1 MAKAKKVV
9 ESNNSYDGAD
19 IVTLPF
25 PVCIQKRAHMY
36 IGPTDDSG
44 VLTCIREI
52 LNNSVDEHLAGHC
65 THIEIVRDGAT
76 SFSIRDN
83 GRGIPFDVVDGK
95 NSLSRIFGTLHAG
108 RNFTVKSVFST
119 GLNGVGATAVNA
131 LSASFEVTSKRG
143 SEQGYIKFEE
153 GYEKDLKVSPK
164 SKTLPKPYDKS
175 STTVKFSLA
184 TKFFEPDLDVK
195 DEDVERLIH
204 ETAYL
209 NSGLSITYTYNGET
223 KVFLYTNGVRDLLDN
238 TLNENKLLKKSVSQL
253 LLQTEDTSEIKAVH
267 SIISP
272 IEKLQLQQ
280 FNYIAIEGNI
290 GAGKTTLSTK
300 LSEDCNAKLVLER
313 FADNPFLP
321 KFYKDQS
328 RYAFPLEM
336 SFLADRYQQLSD
348 DLAQFD
354 LFKDFVVADY
364 HIFKSLIF
372 AKVTLQEDEFRLYKT
387 MFDIIHKEMPKPD
400 LYVYLYQNTER
411 LLGNIKKRGRSY
423 EQEIPADYLEK
434 INQGYLDYI
443 KTQTDLNVLIIDV
456 SDLDFVK
463 KQEDYVFLLNEI
475 NKKIALAR
483 G

>member
-1 MAKAKKVV
+1 MSQHQVILSLGSNQGNRLETIQSCIDLIHSEVATVVKVSKVYETPAWGFESEPFYNAAILIHTTKSAQKILNQVLKVEKKLGRIR
-9 ESNNSYDGAD
+9 S
-19 IVTLPF
+19 
-25 PVCIQKRAHMY
+25 K
-36 IGPTDDSG
+36 DSG
-44 VLTCIREI
+44 YQARIIDVDIIAFDEEIISTETLQVPHPLMQNRKFVLQPM
-52 LNNSVDEHLAGHC
+52 LDL
-65 THIEIVRDGAT
+65 
-76 SFSIRDN
+76 
-83 GRGIPFDVVDGK
+83 
-95 NSLSRIFGTLHAG
+95 
-108 RNFTVKSVFST
+108 
-119 GLNGVGATAVNA
+119 GLNWEHPT
-131 LSASFEVTSKRG
+131 
-143 SEQGYIKFEE
+143 
-153 GYEKDLKVSPK
+153 
-164 SKTLPKPYDKS
+164 
-175 STTVKFSLA
+175 
-184 TKFFEPDLDVK
+184 
-195 DEDVERLIH
+195 
-204 ETAYL
+204 
-209 NSGLSITYTYNGET
+209 
-223 KVFLYTNGVRDLLDN
+223 
-238 TLNENKLLKKSVSQL
+238 LKKSVSQL
-253 LLQTEDTSEIKAVH
+253 LIQTEDTSEIKAIH
-267 SIISP
+267 SLISP

-280 FNYIAIEGNI
+280 FNYISIEGNI

-411 LLGNIKKRGRSY
+411 LLENIKKRGRSY

-475 NKKIALAR
+475 NAKIKK
-483 G
+483 

>member
-1 MAKAKKVV
+1 MSQHQVILSLGSNQGNRLETIQSCINLIHNEVATVVKVSKIYETPAWGFESEHFYNAAILIHTSKSAQKILKQVLKVEKKLGRVR
-9 ESNNSYDGAD
+9 S
-19 IVTLPF
+19 
-25 PVCIQKRAHMY
+25 K
-36 IGPTDDSG
+36 DSG
-44 VLTCIREI
+44 YQARIIDVDIIAFDEEIISTETLQVPHPLMQNRKFVLQPM
-52 LNNSVDEHLAGHC
+52 LDL
-65 THIEIVRDGAT
+65 
-76 SFSIRDN
+76 
-83 GRGIPFDVVDGK
+83 
-95 NSLSRIFGTLHAG
+95 
-108 RNFTVKSVFST
+108 
-119 GLNGVGATAVNA
+119 GLNWEHPT
-131 LSASFEVTSKRG
+131 
-143 SEQGYIKFEE
+143 
-153 GYEKDLKVSPK
+153 
-164 SKTLPKPYDKS
+164 
-175 STTVKFSLA
+175 
-184 TKFFEPDLDVK
+184 
-195 DEDVERLIH
+195 
-204 ETAYL
+204 
-209 NSGLSITYTYNGET
+209 
-223 KVFLYTNGVRDLLDN
+223 
-238 TLNENKLLKKSVSQL
+238 LKKSIAQL
-253 LLQTEDTSEIKAVH
+253 LLQTEDKSEIKAVH
-267 SIISP
+267 SIVSP

-300 LSEDCNAKLVLER
+300 LAEDCNAKLVLER

-411 LLGNIKKRGRSY
+411 LLENIKKRGRSY

-475 NKKIALAR
+475 NRKIVLAR

>member
-1 MAKAKKVV
+1 MSQHQVIVSLGSNQGNRFETIQACIDLIHSEVATIVKVSKIYETPAWGFESEPFYNAAILIHTTKSAQKILNQVLRVEKKL
-9 ESNNSYDGAD
+9 GR
-19 IVTLPF
+19 IRT
-25 PVCIQKRAHMY
+25 K
-36 IGPTDDSG
+36 DSG
-44 VLTCIREI
+44 YQARIIDVDIIAFDEEIISTENLQVPHPLMQNRKFVLQPMMD
-52 LNNSVDEHLAGHC
+52 L
-65 THIEIVRDGAT
+65 
-76 SFSIRDN
+76 
-83 GRGIPFDVVDGK
+83 
-95 NSLSRIFGTLHAG
+95 
-108 RNFTVKSVFST
+108 
-119 GLNGVGATAVNA
+119 GLNW
-131 LSASFEVTSKRG
+131 EHP
-143 SEQGYIKFEE
+143 I
-153 GYEKDLKVSPK
+153 
-164 SKTLPKPYDKS
+164 
-175 STTVKFSLA
+175 
-184 TKFFEPDLDVK
+184 
-195 DEDVERLIH
+195 
-204 ETAYL
+204 
-209 NSGLSITYTYNGET
+209 
-223 KVFLYTNGVRDLLDN
+223 
-238 TLNENKLLKKSVSQL
+238 LKKSVSQL
-253 LLQTEDTSEIKAVH
+253 LLQTEDISEIKAVH

-411 LLGNIKKRGRSY
+411 LLENIKKRGRSY

-475 NKKIALAR
+475 NKKIVLAR